1 MRNNIL
7 RKPLL
12 RTSRP
17 VVLPAGFVDVVIG
30 LFLLPAAVRS
40 AVAGPGLFREESG
53 PKA

>member
-1 MRNNIL
+1 M
-7 RKPLL
+7 L

-17 VVLPAGFVDVVIG
+17 AIQPAGFVDVVIG

-53 PKA
+53 PEA